1 MAVDS
6 VNSSLDVYVNVIY
19 VSARFNLK
27 RNKMTLA
34 NIKVN
39 DTDTAEE
46 TFTISELSAKFNLT
60 SRALRFYETKKL
72 IEPSRVGSKR
82 IYSRRDKARLELVV
96 LGKNVGFS
104 LDEIKEMLDL
114 YEVRDGQKTQ
124 LKLTSIKFRAQI
136 QKLVEQKAQ
145 IETAI
150 SELTLLCD
158 EVDGVIEGKTNRPK
172 ITEIL
177 NGA

>member
-1 MAVDS
+1 MNQIDQTPTNQNTQES
-6 VNSSLDVYVNVIY
+6 
-19 VSARFNLK
+19 
-27 RNKMTLA
+27 
-34 NIKVN
+34 
-39 DTDTAEE
+39 
-46 TFTISELSAKFNLT
+46 FTISELSAKFNLT

-72 IEPSRVGSKR
+72 IEPQRIGSKR
-82 IYSRRDKARLELVV
+82 LYSKRDKARLELVV

-114 YEVRDGQKTQ
+114 YAVRDGQEAQ
-124 LKLTSIKFRAQI
+124 LKLTSVKFRQQI
-136 QKLVEQKAQ
+136 KKLVEQKAQ

-158 EVDGVIEGKTNRPK
+158 QVDGVIGGQTKRPK